1 METLKIIVGIIVA
14 IVGNIIYVTSL
25 EIIKAQI
32 LDNGKRERKWVL
44 LLILGLIFAAIGGIF
59 IGLGL

>member
-1 METLKIIVGIIVA
+1 MEILKIVVGIIVA

-25 EIIKAQI
+25 EKIKAQI
-32 LDNGKRERKWVL
+32 IDNGKRERKWVL